1 MLNFHAKHQ
10 IFNGLNTWLLG
21 AVNKLSKNNRSIV
34 MNTYNK
40 IWKNI
45 SRQLKYAKN
54 SPQETDYQSA
64 IYEIITDSDY
74 LGWPSDRVK
83 REYPVQMGS
92 IKKSDIVLLDSD
104 LSPLIAIEVKLSNS
118 ASNGIEQ
125 LGSYM
130 DRCEPRLV
138 FGITIKDSFN
148 LFYDENTGRSIHSI
162 KDAAITASIDN
173 PSDIDGIKLVELLYF
188 QNFDVDILKAFCGE
202 RLTAL
207 HKKSER
213 EENM

>member
-1 MLNFHAKHQ
+1 
-10 IFNGLNTWLLG
+10 
-21 AVNKLSKNNRSIV
+21 

-130 DRCEPRLV
+130 DRMCIRDRSCMRKFVNFLSSEPSHFTTLVDEIPPSSNTLSGRWAAPFGVVSITSDTAKVASSEVRL
-138 FGITIKDSFN
+138 
-148 LFYDENTGRSIHSI
+148 
-162 KDAAITASIDN
+162 A
-173 PSDIDGIKLVELLYF
+173 PLV
-188 QNFDVDILKAFCGE
+188 
-202 RLTAL
+202 
-207 HKKSER
+207 
-213 EENM
+213 